1 MLAMGSSAQEK
12 ELDIIITQEETEEM
26 QNLEKIIVEPESLI
40 LTAGNKYKGWLEV
53 GIHAFIVLA
62 SQSVATILGKL
73 YYDKGGNS
81 TWLASLTQTI
91 GFPILLI
98 PMIILNND
106 NKIKTPKLEEGMISH
121 NDVDVKSPS
130 VKVLL
135 SIYVFLGFLLGV
147 GCVLYSKGLLYLPTS
162 TFSLISA
169 SQLGFNVLFSLFM
182 RLQKITLFVSNSIV
196 LLTISSVLLAL
207 QPDHDSSN
215 KTESSSQL
223 KHHYVIGFVFTLIA
237 SAGFGLLLATTELM
251 FRKFLKKNSLKENMD
266 VIICQSFFATCLI
279 LIGLFVSGE
288 WRNLKV
294 EMQDF
299 ELGKLSYVM
308 ILFWISLCW
317 QLYSYSLLGLI
328 MKVSAVFANVIT
340 SLGAPLIQI
349 LAVIIFHDKMSGVK
363 AISIVLA
370 IWGFSSYAYQQYLDE
385 QKHKAELSICNGAS
399 EEFVGESGFTCKENS
414 TVIS

>member
-1 MLAMGSSAQEK
+1 MFAMGSNVQEK
-12 ELDIIITQEETEEM
+12 ELDIIIIQEETEEM
-26 QNLEKIIVEPESLI
+26 QNLEKIIVEPESLT
-40 LTAGNKYKGWLEV
+40 LTAGKYKRWLEV

-62 SQSVATILGKL
+62 SLSVATILGKL
-73 YYDKGGNS
+73 YYDKGGRS

-98 PMIILNND
+98 PMIISNN
-106 NKIKTPKLEEGMISH
+106 NKIKTPKLEGIVSH
-121 NDVDVKSPS
+121 NDVDAKSPS
-130 VKVLL
+130 KMVLL
-135 SIYVFLGFLLGV
+135 SIYAFLGFLLGV
-147 GCVLYSKGLLYLPTS
+147 GCVLYSKGLLHLPTS

-182 RLQKITLFVSNSIV
+182 RLQKITFFVSNSIF

-207 QPDHDSSN
+207 QPDHDSSS

-223 KHHYVIGFVFTLIA
+223 KHHYVLGFVFTLIA

-279 LIGLFVSGE
+279 LIGLFASGE
-288 WRNLKV
+288 WRKLKA

-299 ELGKLSYVM
+299 ELGEVSYVM
-308 ILFWISLCW
+308 ILFWIILCW

-349 LAVIIFHDKMSGVK
+349 LSVIIFHDKMSGVK

-399 EEFVGESGFTCKENS
+399 EEFVGEGDFTCKENS
-414 TVIS
+414 TVIN